1 MKKSFSRSI
10 LAGLAAVLFALSAM
24 AAASPSATDL
34 LSAGRVDEAVRSLN
48 QQVQSN
54 PGDAQAYH
62 LLSRAYFHLKK
73 WDQAI
78 SYGEKAVQLNP
89 SNSNYYMWLAR
100 AYGEKA
106 DEANFLTAAGL
117 AKKIRANFEKAVELD
132 GNNVAA
138 RTDLAEFYIEA
149 PGFMGGG
156 SDKAADQA
164 QKIAPLDAAKAHW
177 VYARIAEKKKDAATA
192 EREYLAAIKASPT
205 ADNWLSLASFY
216 RRQDRLAD
224 MENAVNKAMASDM
237 KQSNSLFDAATL
249 LLRAGRNL
257 PAAAGYVRKYLTLP
271 TQNEDAPAFEAHY
284 VLGEILE
291 KEGERT
297 AAADQYRAS
306 LAMAGD
312 YKPAQD
318 ALKRIG

>member
-1 MKKSFSRSI
+1 MKLQSKFVTALFSC
-10 LAGLAAVLFALSAM
+10 VLLALSALAS
-24 AAASPSATDL
+24 AAPTATDL

-89 SNSNYYMWLAR
+89 NNSNYYMWLGR

-106 DEANFLTAAGL
+106 DEVNFLSAAGL
-117 AKKIRANFEKAVELD
+117 AKKIRANLEKAVEVD

-156 SDKAADQA
+156 TDKAAVQA
-164 QKIAPLDAAKAHW
+164 ERLAQLDAAKSHW
-177 VYARIAEKKKDAATA
+177 VNARIAEKQKDPATA
-192 EREYLAAIKASPT
+192 EREYFAAIKASPT

-216 RRQDRLAD
+216 RRQNRMTD
-224 MENAVNKAMASDM
+224 MENAVNKAMSSEM

-257 PAAAGYVRKYLTLP
+257 SGAAGYVRQYLSLP
-271 TQNEDAPAFEAHY
+271 TQNEEAPTFEAHY

-291 KEGERT
+291 KQGDRN
-297 AAADQYRAS
+297 AATEQYRAS
-306 LAMAGD
+306 LALAGD
-312 YKPAQD
+312 YKPARE
-318 ALKRIG
+318 ALKRTS

>member
-1 MKKSFSRSI
+1 MQLKSKYVIVVFSF
-10 LAGLAAVLFALSAM
+10 VLLALSAL
-24 AAASPSATDL
+24 ASATPTATDL
-34 LSAGRVDEAVRSLN
+34 LSAGRVDDAVRSLN

-62 LLSRAYFHLKK
+62 LLSRAYFHMKK

-89 SNSNYYMWLAR
+89 NNSNYYMWLGR

-106 DEANFLTAAGL
+106 DEASFLSAAGL

-156 SDKAADQA
+156 TDRAAEQA

-177 VYARIAEKKKDAATA
+177 VNARIAEKKKDAATA
-192 EREYLAAIKASPT
+192 EREYFAAITASPM

-216 RRQDRLAD
+216 RRQNRLAD
-224 MENAVNKAMASDM
+224 MENAVNKAMSADM

-257 PAAAGYVRKYLTLP
+257 PGAAEYVRKYLSLT
-271 TQNEDAPAFEAHY
+271 TQNEEAPAFEAHY

-291 KEGERT
+291 KQGDRS
-297 AAADQYRAS
+297 AAVEQYRAS
-306 LAMAGD
+306 LALAGD
-312 YKPAQD
+312 YKPARE
-318 ALKRIG
+318 ALKRTS